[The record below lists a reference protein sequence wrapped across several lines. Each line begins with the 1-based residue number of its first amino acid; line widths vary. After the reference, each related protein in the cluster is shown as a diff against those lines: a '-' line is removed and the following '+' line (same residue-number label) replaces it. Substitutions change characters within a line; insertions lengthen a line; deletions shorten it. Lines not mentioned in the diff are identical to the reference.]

1 LSYPHGMMSARAFP
15 TPKSMGH
22 LSLYRKYRPQT
33 FEEVVG
39 QEHVTRTLIR
49 GVEEGRVAHAY
60 LFSGPRGTGKTST
73 ARILAKALN
82 CEKGPTPTPCNSCT
96 ACLEITE
103 GNSLDVVEIDA
114 ASHGSVD
121 DARELREKVAYAP
134 VGGSR
139 RLYIID
145 ECHMLSAA
153 ANNALLKLLE
163 EPPEHVTFVFATTE
177 PNKVLQTLLD
187 RCQRYEFRALNSSDI
202 ASQVSM
208 VCDAEAIEVDDDAIN
223 LIASRAGGS
232 MRDGLSLLEQLVSY
246 AGAKVGLDDVTH
258 LLGSLPEDLLFE
270 AVDLISERDVGAV
283 MVFAD
288 RLIKEGR
295 DLREFGRALVEHL
308 RSLFLILHAPAA
320 REILEV
326 TDERLERLEG
336 QAHHFD
342 SAEMLRI
349 IDLANEANLEMRQ
362 GAEGRLVIETALA
375 RMARPDLHATPASL
389 LARIE
394 RLERLA
400 GIEEVIEIE
409 EVDRAARQPRESRV
423 SKPDGDKRPAPKP
436 SKQEEPRKPVKESEG
451 VAQQPEA
458 AVGSGSRSEKA
469 PSPTEGLDI
478 EKVSRA
484 WDLVRE
490 KVKSKKMTLG
500 AMLIEAKPVAFEADE
515 LVLQFSPRHRFHH
528 DQVGDPE
535 RQGPLVEAFHETF
548 GVRPRVRCVLTE
560 EETVPPP
567 ETSDEAPAPSESR
580 DPIDLIRASFKGAE
594 VVEEE

>member
-1 LSYPHGMMSARAFP
+1 
-15 TPKSMGH
+15 MGH

-33 FEEVVG
+33 FKEVVG
-39 QEHVTRTLIR
+39 QEHVTRTLQR

-82 CEKGPTPTPCNSCT
+82 CEKGPTPTPCNSCNT
-96 ACLEITE
+96 CLEITE
-103 GNSLDVVEIDA
+103 GTSLDVVEIDA

-134 VGGSR
+134 VGGRR

-145 ECHMLSAA
+145 ECHMLSPA

-163 EPPEHVTFVFATTE
+163 EPPEHVAFVFATTE
-177 PNKVLQTLLD
+177 PHKVLQTLLD
-187 RCQRYEFRALNSSDI
+187 RCQRYEFRALNSSDLASLI
-202 ASQVSM
+202 AG
-208 VCDAEAIEVDDDAIN
+208 VCDAEGIDLDEEVVA
-223 LIASRAGGS
+223 LIASRAAGS
-232 MRDGLSLLEQLVSY
+232 GRDGLSLLDQLVSY
-246 AGAKVGLDDVTH
+246 AGHEVGLDDVTR

-326 TDERLERLEG
+326 PDERLERLEG
-336 QAHHFD
+336 QAHRFD
-342 SAEMLRI
+342 SAEVLRI

-362 GAEGRLVIETALA
+362 AAEGRLVLEAALA

-400 GIEEVIEIE
+400 GIEAAIDLDSAGKEDPRERKE
-409 EVDRAARQPRESRV
+409 ARTPKTADEPPPPKAKKPEPARAAP
-423 SKPDGDKRPAPKP
+423 P
-436 SKQEEPRKPVKESEG
+436 SNETETEET
-451 VAQQPEA
+451 
-458 AVGSGSRSEKA
+458 
-469 PSPTEGLDI
+469 PSPTEGLDLD
-478 EKVSRA
+478 KVSRA

-490 KVKSKKMTLG
+490 KVKKKKITLG
-500 AMLIEAKPVAFEADE
+500 AMLNEATPVAFEADE

-535 RQGPLVEAFHETF
+535 RQGPLVEAFHEIF
-548 GVRPRVRCVLTE
+548 GVRPKVRCVLTDE
-560 EETVPPP
+560 VREPKEKP
-567 ETSDEAPAPSESR
+567 EEAPAATESR

-594 VVEEE
+594 VVEEK